1 MKLFA
6 AEKRQVH
13 GLYLDIN
20 GKEGAS
26 GPHSLGQPLAVV
38 AIATGGIHNCV
49 PFAHKAC
56 PDCLQTSEGVF
67 QKKRLIA
74 KWDNTGALHA
84 VLAV

>member
-6 AEKRQVH
+6 ADSRQVH
-13 GLYLDIN
+13 GLYLDMNGKQGASGLYLDIN

-49 PFAHKAC
+49 PWAHKAC
-56 PDCLQTSEGVF
+56 PDCLQ
-67 QKKRLIA
+67 A
-74 KWDNTGALHA
+74 
-84 VLAV
+84 